1 MCVFASDPQIIVV
14 HFFPFLEDTQQLMN
28 NNFCLLSVKI
38 IVASPSKYV
47 LKVKLVLDCST

>member
-47 LKVKLVLDCST
+47 LR